1 MDEVLRPINRWRI
14 GATVLLLLAFFSGIF
29 WAVAQMPTSLPWK
42 GLAFLIGVLVLP
54 VAASPYEWLVHRY
67 VYHGTVVPMLR
78 RIYVIHQHGH
88 HYAIFPTWRYVTNG
102 PVLRHPILSE
112 SRSDLHRTVWS
123 NLRIKAA
130 HFAFY
135 MLLGTLL
142 ILAPAWF
149 ASRNVAFVAG
159 LFAALLVVSDLFVRV
174 HDAIHYPKDF
184 PWLQRQRWFRFLDE
198 HHYIHHVDTSVN
210 VNFLLPLAD
219 FLFGTMRR
227 TLTEEELVVHGP
239 LAEAKATPVG
249 SSEPARLVARPR
261 PRNGDGRPQ
270 ADAARTTVTR
280 RDQFATGR

>member
-1 MDEVLRPINRWRI
+1 MDQALRPVNRWRVFAMI
-14 GATVLLLLAFFSGIF
+14 VLLLAFFAATF
-29 WAVAQMPTSLPWK
+29 WTVVQLPASLPGK

-67 VYHGTVVPMLR
+67 VYHGTAIPFLR

-102 PVLRHPILSE
+102 PVLRHPILSG
-112 SRSDLHRTVWS
+112 SRSDLHRTFWS

-135 MLLGTLL
+135 MVLGTVL
-142 ILAPAWF
+142 ILAPAWL
-149 ASRNVAFVAG
+149 ATRSVAFVAG
-159 LFAALLVVSDLFVRV
+159 LLAALLVVSDLFVRV

-198 HHYIHHVDTSVN
+198 HHYVHQVDTSVN

-219 FLFGTMRR
+219 LLFGTMRR
-227 TLTEEELVVHGP
+227 ALTEEELAVHGP

-249 SSEPARLVARPR
+249 ASEPARLVARPR
-261 PRNGDGRPQ
+261 PRKATIATRV
-270 ADAARTTVTR
+270 TVANR
-280 RDQFATGR
+280 EQRATGR

>member
-1 MDEVLRPINRWRI
+1 M
-14 GATVLLLLAFFSGIF
+14 VLLLMAFFAGVF
-29 WAVAQMPTSLPWK
+29 WTVLQMPASLP
-42 GLAFLIGVLVLP
+42 GNTLAFLIGVLVLP

-67 VYHGTVVPMLR
+67 VYHGTVIPFLR

-102 PVLRHPILSE
+102 PVLRHPILSD
-112 SRSDLHRTVWS
+112 SRSDLHRTHWS
-123 NLRIKAA
+123 NLRIKLA

-135 MLLGTLL
+135 MVLGTAL
-142 ILAPAWF
+142 ILTPAWLMTR
-149 ASRNVAFVAG
+149 SVAFVAG
-159 LFAALLVVSDLFVRV
+159 LLASLLVVSDLFVRV

-184 PWLQRQRWFRFLDE
+184 PWLQRQGWLRFLDE

-219 FLFGTMRR
+219 LLFGTMRR
-227 TLTEEELVVHGP
+227 TLTDEELAVHGP

-261 PRNGDGRPQ
+261 PRQ
-270 ADAARTTVTR
+270 AAAAARTTVTR
-280 RDQFATGR
+280 GDQLATGR